1 MKIYLVATIKN
12 IQSKIDAKL
21 NGMFGIAHVGET
33 RTVGYFTTLEEAKKC
48 IEENWGD
55 IQECYYQYAVIEDV
69 APGLYKSTDST
80 SIWYKWSKSQE
91 KFLPIDKPA
100 QLSSIVGFTIG

>member
-12 IQSKIDAKL
+12 IESSLEAKM
-21 NGMFGIAHVGET
+21 NGMFGIARVYET

-55 IQECYYQYAVIEDV
+55 IQECYYKYAVIEDV
-69 APGLYKSTDST
+69 EPGLYKSIDST
-80 SIWYKWSKSQE
+80 SIWYKWSKAKE
-91 KFLPIDKPA
+91 KFLPIDKPT
-100 QLSSIVGFTIG
+100 QLNQIVGFTIG

>member
-12 IQSKIDAKL
+12 IQSKIEAKL
-21 NGMFGIAHVGET
+21 NGMFGIAYIGET

-55 IQECYYQYAVIEDV
+55 IQEHYYKYAVIEEVED
-69 APGLYKSTDST
+69 GLYKSINSE
-80 SIWYKWSKSQE
+80 SIWYKWSNTQDRYIQ
-91 KFLPIDKPA
+91 IDKPA
-100 QLSSIVGFTIG
+100 QLSNEFGFTIG